1 MGVAIPTLVEKP
13 SPCSGELLC
22 GQQSVSGP
30 GVCPKGLASIL
41 AGILG
46 TAEGSGL
53 EGYLLKWGNGVCREV
68 KGRELGFLVVEELP
82 PEAFAESH
90 SPWL

>member
-1 MGVAIPTLVEKP
+1 M
-13 SPCSGELLC
+13 
-22 GQQSVSGP
+22 
-30 GVCPKGLASIL
+30 CPKGLASIL

-46 TAEGSGL
+46 AAEGASL
-53 EGYLLKWGNGVCREV
+53 EEGYLLKWGNGVCREV

-82 PEAFAESH
+82 LEAFAESH